1 VGLGFWATTFSAK
14 GTHSVVAKIDV
25 HEMILANEE
34 FRSFTLPDS
43 SEEEQE
49 RKNVD
54 YGSLL
59 VWLAIGGDAIK
70 RPSFAGRRVCET
82 IGHGPRD
89 FEEHTTS

>member
-1 VGLGFWATTFSAK
+1 VGLGFWATTFPAK
-14 GTHSVVAKIDV
+14 GTHSVVARIDA

-54 YGSLL
+54 YGSL
-59 VWLAIGGDAIK
+59 WFGW
-70 RPSFAGRRVCET
+70 PSEEMQARGHRLQEGEFARR
-82 IGHGPRD
+82 
-89 FEEHTTS
+89 